1 MEELNQNALTS
12 CECDEIAKKL
22 WYSPEREDAQTAIAR
37 IWWSIQAFKDGEE
50 IGGVIEVDMAVELSL
65 PDTEN
70 QLLLDRYL
78 KIAHRRF
85 REYVL
90 KNPPV

>member
-1 MEELNQNALTS
+1 MGELNKNALTS
-12 CECDEIAKKL
+12 CECGEIAKKL

-50 IGGVIEVDMAVELSL
+50 IGGVIEVEMAVELSL

-78 KIAHRRF
+78 KIAHRIY
-85 REYVL
+85 REYEL